1 VVLAFVGGVGGALF
15 AGAILTVY
23 ALNRRKNLK
32 HQRGHKLEEVGDSDT
47 DDDEDGV

>member
-1 VVLAFVGGVGGALF
+1 VVLALIGGVGGAIF
-15 AGAILTVY
+15 AAAILAVY
-23 ALNRRKNLK
+23 ALNHRKNLK